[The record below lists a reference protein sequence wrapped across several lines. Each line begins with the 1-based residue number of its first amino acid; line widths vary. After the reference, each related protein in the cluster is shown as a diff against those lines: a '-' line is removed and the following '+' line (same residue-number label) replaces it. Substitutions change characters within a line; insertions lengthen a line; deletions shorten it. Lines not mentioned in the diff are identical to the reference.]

1 MKAWFWW
8 SNSNCLWLR
17 KTCWVFNWSYMI
29 RKYRASLTIS
39 VFYYCIE
46 KIVYCGVVRTCGSIL
61 GELYELHAKW
71 FSDWFL
77 LLYFSILKM
86 VCQNLGCYCNILH
99 VKSFTLFEII
109 NITGIL
115 LQTACIT
122 HVVMESSGE
131 LLRAE
136 NKSESAISWGHL
148 LFAPSTRNPAKTW
161 EIFFQKS
168 KF

>member
-1 MKAWFWW
+1 
-8 SNSNCLWLR
+8 
-17 KTCWVFNWSYMI
+17 
-29 RKYRASLTIS
+29 
-39 VFYYCIE
+39 
-46 KIVYCGVVRTCGSIL
+46 
-61 GELYELHAKW
+61 
-71 FSDWFL
+71 
-77 LLYFSILKM
+77 M

-136 NKSESAISWGHL
+136 NKSESAIS
-148 LFAPSTRNPAKTW
+148 
-161 EIFFQKS
+161 
-168 KF
+168 